1 MPGESHYHLATIYL
15 NRKQYNKAITHYTAS
30 ANLNYQTDYSI
41 FNRGVAYLN
50 LNKIEQAKNDFQKVE
65 KITANPDLKKS
76 AKDAVNKLSKINIQ
90 ENVKTQENV
99 KIQENVKQNIQQ
111 NVQQQTTLQQ

>member
-15 NRKQYNKAITHYTAS
+15 KKKQYNKAITHYTAS

-50 LNKIEQAKNDFQKVE
+50 LNKIEQAKNDFQRVQ

-76 AKDAVNKLSKINIQ
+76 AKDAANKLSKINIQ
-90 ENVKTQENV
+90 ENVKIE
-99 KIQENVKQNIQQ
+99 ENVKQNIQQ
-111 NVQQQTTLQQ
+111 NVQQQTKQQ